1 MDIFEAIQSRRTIRS
16 FTKAPVE
23 FDKVSM
29 IIEAGTYAPSSGNL
43 QNWKFIVVTNKEII
57 KDLHNYC
64 LDQVWINEAQVL
76 IVVCGL
82 PEEASDKFGERGQ
95 NLYTT
100 QSVAACIQNMLLT
113 AEALELGAA
122 WIGAFDE
129 GKIRDIFEIP
139 DNVNPQ
145 AIIALG
151 YSDYEPKEKIMQP
164 LENKVY
170 FNKYGS
176 SFKHLNRMLKD
187 YAEDLR
193 NIGAGVSKKASTAGD
208 YATKFLKEKFEN
220 FRENVKYLLD
230 LK

>member
-1 MDIFEAIQSRRTIRS
+1 MDVFEAIQSRRTVRS
-16 FTKAPVE
+16 FNKSPVE

-29 IIEAGTYAPSSGNL
+29 IIEAGTSAPSSGNL

-64 LDQVWINEAQVL
+64 VDQVWMSEAPVL

-82 PEEASDKFGERGQ
+82 HEEASERFGDRGK

-100 QSVAACIQNMLLT
+100 QSTAACIQNMLL
-113 AEALELGAA
+113 AANALELGAA
-122 WIGAFDE
+122 WIGAFEED
-129 GKIRDIFEIP
+129 KIKDIFDIP
-139 DNVNPQ
+139 DNVSPQ

-151 YSDYEPKEKIMQP
+151 YSDYEPLEKVMQP
-164 LENKVY
+164 LEDKVY

-187 YAEDLR
+187 YAEDLK
-193 NIGAGVSKKASTAGD
+193 NIGAEVSKQATTAGD
-208 YATKFLKEKFEN
+208 YATKFLKEKFEK

>member
-1 MDIFEAIQSRRTIRS
+1 MDVFEAIQSRRTVRS
-16 FTKAPVE
+16 FNKAPVE

-29 IIEAGTYAPSSGNL
+29 IIEAGTCAPSSGNL

-64 LDQVWINEAQVL
+64 VDQVWINEASVL

-82 PEEASDKFGERGQ
+82 PDEASERFGDRGQ
-95 NLYTT
+95 ELYTT
-100 QSVAACIQNMLLT
+100 QSVAACIQNMLL
-113 AEALELGAA
+113 AANALELGAA

-129 GKIRDIFEIP
+129 GKIKDIFDIP
-139 DNVNPQ
+139 ENVNPQ

-151 YSDYEPKEKIMQP
+151 YSDYEPLEKVMQP
-164 LENKVY
+164 LENQVY
-170 FNKYGS
+170 FNQYGT

-187 YAEDLR
+187 YAEDLKR
-193 NIGAGVSKKASTAGD
+193 VGSEVSKVAETASD
-208 YATKFLKEKFEN
+208 YATKFLKEKFEK
-220 FRENVKYLLD
+220 FRENVKYLLE